1 VAKVLRRDNMQRTV
15 RALRIALPIA
25 FLAFLAVLYVN
36 WDRSRSPKKRAAA
49 EAVTSTQRP
58 EDDPQAEARTFRD
71 VQTIG
76 GRVVSEIVAERV
88 VSFKSGWTTLEGVT
102 LTLYRENGLTYVI
115 ACPSAEFNT
124 LTKEAEAK
132 GGVRVNSSD
141 GIEIRTAEIRYDGAR
156 LTNEIPVEFRV
167 DRWNGKAGALD
178 LDVQGETLRLHK
190 SVVATMAAAS
200 PVEEPMTIR
209 GAETLFKRRE
219 NTVEFQQKVQM
230 DRGVDSLRADYM
242 IGRFTQDRKQL
253 IGVEGNGNCVIV
265 MAGNAAPGED
275 FGGRKEITSDAFNTE
290 VGPDGRISAINAISA
305 ANMAHAV
312 LDGPPKRDIVARA
325 FRVALA
331 NRAVS
336 EIKAD
341 WQVVMQELGP
351 EPRQI
356 NSEHV
361 TVYFDAATR
370 KARAAYLEGA
380 FHYRDPKNTASAFRA
395 NYDITGDKIILTT
408 DPGWQATVVADGQTI
423 KAKQIE
429 FSPKAGTARASGA
442 VIAQLVS
449 KGKGAGGPSADMTNL
464 FPAGKPVFVNADEL
478 VMRQATKVAQF
489 TGNVKAWQDSNT
501 MLADEMLVQGNGDS
515 VTAKGNVRTL
525 LYNTTT
531 DAKTAAADAKKPPI
545 RSTSEQLTAKRND
558 RRIELAG
565 KVTLVDETRTLK
577 SDTATILLD
586 ANRKIQR
593 MEAETNV
600 SVVEAATGRK
610 GNGNKVIYQVDKKM
624 IYLYGK
630 PATISDPRGE
640 YSGEQIVFDL
650 ARDRVNAT
658 SAEGQTKG
666 TYKHEG

>member
-1 VAKVLRRDNMQRTV
+1 MQRTV

-25 FLAFLAVLYVN
+25 FIAFIAVLYVN
-36 WDRSRSPKKRAAA
+36 WDRSRSPQKRAAA
-49 EAVTSTQRP
+49 EPVTSTQRP

-102 LTLYRENGLTYVI
+102 LTLYRDNGLTYVI

-124 LTKEAEAK
+124 VTKEAEAK
-132 GGVRVNSSD
+132 GGVRVTSSD
-141 GIEIRTAEIRYDGAR
+141 GIEIRTAEIRYDGVR

-178 LDVQGETLRLHK
+178 LDVQGETLRLRK
-190 SVVATMAAAS
+190 SVIATMAAAS
-200 PVEEPMTIR
+200 PAEEPMTIR
-209 GAETLFKRRE
+209 GEESLFKRRE
-219 NTVEFQQKVQM
+219 NTVEFQQKVRM
-230 DRGVDSLRADYM
+230 DRGVDALSADFM

-253 IGVEGNGNCVIV
+253 IGVEGTGNCVIV

-275 FGGRKEITSDAFNTE
+275 FGGRKEITADAFNTE
-290 VGPDGRISAINAISA
+290 VGPDGRITAINALAA
-305 ANMAHAV
+305 ANMAHAI
-312 LDGPPKRDIVARA
+312 LDGPPKRDIVARV

-341 WQVVMQELGP
+341 WQVVMKELGP

-361 TVYFDAATR
+361 TVWFDAATR

-380 FHYRDPKNTASAFRA
+380 FQYKDPKNTASAFRA
-395 NYDITGDKIILTT
+395 NYDIAGDKIILTT

-449 KGKGAGGPSADMTNL
+449 KGKGAGGPSADVTNL

-478 VMRQATKVAQF
+478 VMRQAQKVAQF
-489 TGNVKAWQDSNT
+489 NGNVKAWQDSNT
-501 MLADEMLVQGNGDS
+501 ILANEMLVQGNGDS

-525 LYNTTT
+525 LYNTTSEG
-531 DAKTAAADAKKPPI
+531 KTAAAEARKSPV
-545 RSTSEQLTAKRND
+545 RSTSDQLVARRNE

-565 KVTLVDETRTLK
+565 KVTLIDETRTLK

-610 GNGNKVIYQVDKKM
+610 GNGNKVVYQVDKKL

-658 SAEGQTKG
+658 SADGETKG
-666 TYKHEG
+666 TYKHSGGG